1 MNSFERVEHFC
12 TLFDSAFL
20 LQGIALHD
28 SLERHAAPF
37 HLWVVCMDDQTDAA
51 LRRLRLP
58 NVTPLS
64 LAEIETPELKR
75 VRSTRTHG
83 EYCWTV
89 TPFVCSAILACAPDV
104 DRVTYVDADVMFFD
118 NPRVLLDEFERTER
132 SVLITEH
139 AYAPEYDQASTSG
152 RFCVQFITF
161 TRSAEAQ
168 RIATWWQDR
177 CVEWCFARF
186 EDGKFGDQKYLD
198 WWPELFGDSVHVS
211 SLTTR
216 TVAPWNVRYLASSAP
231 LRPVFFHF
239 HGLRRFGAN
248 HIRLYWG
255 YRVGRAAKSIYAEYL
270 RALRAAMHRLR
281 VAGVIT
287 AAPSP
292 LSLRDRLFMWKP
304 RMRARFAR
312 L

>member
-1 MNSFERVEHFC
+1 MRSPERVEHFC

-20 LQGIALHD
+20 LQGIALRD
-28 SLERHAAPF
+28 SLEKHAAPF
-37 HLWVVCMDDQTDAA
+37 HLWVVCMDDQTAAA
-51 LRRLRLP
+51 LRQLRLP
-58 NVTPLS
+58 YVTTLS
-64 LAEIETPELKR
+64 LAEIETPALKG
-75 VRSTRTHG
+75 VRHTRTHG

-89 TPFVCSAILACAPDV
+89 TPFVCSAILARASHV

-118 NPRVLLDEFERTER
+118 NPRVLLDEFERTGR
-132 SVLITEH
+132 GVLITEH
-139 AYAPEYDQASTSG
+139 AYAPEYDQVSASG

-168 RIATWWQDR
+168 RIAGWWQDR

-198 WWPELFGDSVHVS
+198 WWPELFGGSVHVS

-216 TVAPWNVRYLASSAP
+216 TIAPWNVRYLASSAP

-239 HGLRRFGAN
+239 HGLRRFGAK

-255 YRVGRAAKSIYAEYL
+255 YRVGRAAKPIYAEYM
-270 RALRAAMHRLR
+270 RALRAAVHRLS
-281 VAGVIT
+281 VAGVTIP
-287 AAPSP
+287 APSP
-292 LSLRDRLFMWKP
+292 LSFRDRLFMWKP
-304 RMRARFAR
+304 RVRARFAR